1 MTNFLPKFGKIDKI
15 CPENPGY
22 APDELCV
29 TPGPGCPF
37 IRESP
42 KMTPFSYKVV
52 LKKLSVYKV
61 RKNTKIITYT
71 RPYKGPYKRTTFF
84 LL

>member
-1 MTNFLPKFGKIDKI
+1 MTNFLPKFGTKIDKI

-42 KMTPFSYKVV
+42 KMTPFSYK
-52 LKKLSVYKV
+52 
-61 RKNTKIITYT
+61 RTKSCPFIRSEKT
-71 RPYKGPYKRTTFF
+71 PK
-84 LL
+84 